1 MKIDICRRLLTNSLF
16 ITDRFCVL
24 QRGHRLTLFK
34 RAVCV
39 QVLDVRG
46 GQDLHNHV
54 SHLRVLLK
62 PVHVKESGLLLDAHR

>member
-1 MKIDICRRLLTNSLF
+1 MKIGICRRLLTNSLF
-16 ITDRFCVL
+16 ITVRFFVL

-54 SHLRVLLK
+54 SHLRVRLK
-62 PVHVKESGLLLDAHR
+62 PVHFKESGLL